1 MREKIIKLFL
11 LQKTWKFFFFHF
23 AKIEQSIYSADMYTP
38 WNILILPFE
47 EISFRVIRMIV
58 ESFYWKFLWFN
69 CNEMGIFWAKE
80 FLTVEGSCG

>member
-1 MREKIIKLFL
+1 
-11 LQKTWKFFFFHF
+11 
-23 AKIEQSIYSADMYTP
+23 MYTP